1 MNHTGTKA
9 HHDALSSPTVTAYR
23 QGLRE
28 SLSLSDQGQ
37 MEERDGVLE
46 ELDALWP
53 SMSEDEC
60 VAAKILA
67 KCVSLQWACRNES
80 LTQS

>member
-1 MNHTGTKA
+1 MNHTGTNA
-9 HHDALSSPTVTAYR
+9 HHDALSSPTVTAYC

-28 SLSLSDQGQ
+28 SFALFHQGQ
-37 MEERDGVLE
+37 METRDALLE
-46 ELDALWP
+46 ELDALWL

-67 KCVSLQWACRNES
+67 KYVSLQRACRNEP